1 MHILSEIH
9 QLLNVSFAHGG
20 PEAHFD
26 PSNSYL
32 LLVNLDVASSQSSW
46 NGRTV
51 EIQASAETII
61 AVSEIQVM
69 YLST

>member
-1 MHILSEIH
+1 MVLSEIH

-20 PEAHFD
+20 SETHFD
-26 PSNSYL
+26 TGDSYL

-51 EIQASAETII
+51 EIRASAETII
-61 AVSEIQVM
+61 AVSEIQVA
-69 YLST
+69 